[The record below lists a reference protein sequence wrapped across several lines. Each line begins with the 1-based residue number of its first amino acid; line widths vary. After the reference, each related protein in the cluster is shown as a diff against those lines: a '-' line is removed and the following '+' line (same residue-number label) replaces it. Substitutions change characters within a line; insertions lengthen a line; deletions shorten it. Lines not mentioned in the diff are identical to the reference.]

1 VAHRAPPTV
10 RFNSRTGK
18 RSWKHPGAGG
28 AAGSSA
34 GGAAPAHAAAA
45 QAAAGACKA
54 GRSLACAQV
63 TRDSASRRETADGS
77 DAGAPA
83 LAYAKDSARKDPAA
97 TPQKRAREEETKGG
111 QCNARARA
119 MLQAQDGGM
128 APRGALKHGTKV
140 TAAGRD
146 ELVLARME
154 EETRARGFSLTRVLG
169 AGSYGC
175 VVHARDPRGS
185 TRAIKEIKGV
195 AEDRRRGLMC
205 LREVSIL
212 RRLEHPNIVNLVD
225 AFASGDR
232 AGGAHLPICTLY
244 LVFEYCDTDLRQLL
258 SGGRTL
264 ALEDVRC
271 LIRQLCAGV
280 CFLHR
285 ACVIHRD
292 LKPANILVNTAQGL
306 RLKIADFGF
315 ARVLDTCAAQT
326 LGGEILEEPHTDS
339 DGKEDDHLAGTLSSP
354 LEEGEVPPSPLEEG
368 EVPPPPRHP
377 LGVADQPGVGGGSHA
392 AAAAAGASRFR
403 KPPPAPLELS
413 RHTQTG
419 VKAVRAP
426 PLTAHV
432 VTRVYRAPEVILCR
446 GRYAQSIDNWSL
458 GCIIAEILQFLQ
470 PPAAPRCPLFR
481 SKTWHGPSPRQD
493 AHAREQLA
501 AIFRVCGT
509 PSIQEVKGLASVT
522 DAEALLLPPGWLI
535 KLAHGPPLPPAWP
548 AYGEGVPAEATR
560 LLRGL
565 LRFLAR
571 DRLTARQALEHPFL
585 RPASHASHGAGACP
599 SGGAVAQREL
609 AEAATLHKAWGDR
622 GGGGQSPLPLSAG
635 PQVRKEMSGMGLERL
650 GEQELYEIFRREIGA
665 CFLAS
670 PRARRVSG
678 GYGA

>member
-1 VAHRAPPTV
+1 MGHVV
-10 RFNSRTGK
+10 DEDDSYNERF
-18 RSWKHPGAGG
+18 WE
-28 AAGSSA
+28 
-34 GGAAPAHAAAA
+34 
-45 QAAAGACKA
+45 
-54 GRSLACAQV
+54 QV
-63 TRDSASRRETADGS
+63 DWFILMARREAVLQQREM
-77 DAGAPA
+77 A
-83 LAYAKDSARKDPAA
+83 L
-97 TPQKRAREEETKGG
+97 QKRELQCSQEERGLDQKREEAARELTCQREEVEYEMARREKEVQQRERQCSQKERTLDQKCEESEREAARRREEVEREMRALDQKREETE
-111 QCNARARA
+111 RE
-119 MLQAQDGGM
+119 MAQ
-128 APRGALKHGTKV
+128 RGALLEQREKDV
-140 TAAGRD
+140 R
-146 ELVLARME
+146 ERE
-154 EETRARGFSLTRVLG
+154 
-169 AGSYGC
+169 
-175 VVHARDPRGS
+175 
-185 TRAIKEIKGV
+185 
-195 AEDRRRGLMC
+195 RRR
-205 LREVSIL
+205 
-212 RRLEHPNIVNLVD
+212 
-225 AFASGDR
+225 
-232 AGGAHLPICTLY
+232 
-244 LVFEYCDTDLRQLL
+244 
-258 SGGRTL
+258 
-264 ALEDVRC
+264 
-271 LIRQLCAGV
+271 
-280 CFLHR
+280 
-285 ACVIHRD
+285 
-292 LKPANILVNTAQGL
+292 
-306 RLKIADFGF
+306 
-315 ARVLDTCAAQT
+315 RVLDTCAAQT

-470 PPAAPRCPLFR
+470 PPAVPRCPLFR